1 MEENMPDL
9 KTALETAL
17 KEWDDDSNQPK
28 ETPMKPQIFKP
39 TNNVTRETFQY
50 VKQNKGCTKVEV
62 RKALMAKGFKDNS
75 ITSLL
80 AQMIRS
86 NFILVDSSGG
96 LHTVVEDYTPLKS
109 KKPKPKDAGK
119 VVKIINLKEK
129 AWQPPEPLPVPDI
142 KHLQSNSWTAEEI
155 LNKLNV
161 VEAKALYKELTR
173 VFSE

>member
-1 MEENMPDL
+1 MPDL

-96 LHTVVEDYTPLKS
+96 LHTVVEDYMPLKS
-109 KKPKPKDAGK
+109 AKTKNKAAKPSVKAVKVKESPKL
-119 VVKIINLKEK
+119 VLMPESE
-129 AWQPPEPLPVPDI
+129 PEPEI
-142 KHLQSNSWTAEEI
+142 KHLQSNSWTAKEI
-155 LNKLNV
+155 LSKLNV

>member
-1 MEENMPDL
+1 MPDL

-62 RKALMAKGFKDNS
+62 RKTLMARGFKDNS

-96 LHTVVEDYTPLKS
+96 LHTVVEDYMPLKS
-109 KKPKPKDAGK
+109 KKLKTKDAGK

-129 AWQPPEPLPVPDI
+129 VKQPPEPLPGI
-142 KHLQSNSWTAEEI
+142 KHLQSNSWTAKEI
-155 LNKLNV
+155 LSKLNV

>member
-1 MEENMPDL
+1 MPDL

-62 RKALMAKGFKDNS
+62 RKTLMARGFKDNS

-96 LHTVVEDYTPLKS
+96 LHTVVEDYMPLKS
-109 KKPKPKDAGK
+109 AKTKNKAAKPPVKAVK
-119 VVKIINLKEK
+119 VKE
-129 AWQPPEPLPVPDI
+129 PPEPLPLPLPLPEI
-142 KHLQSNSWTAEEI
+142 KHLQSNSWTAKDI
-155 LNKLNV
+155 LSKLNV

>member
-1 MEENMPDL
+1 MPDL

-17 KEWDDDSNQPK
+17 KEWDDDSDQPK

-39 TNNVTRETFQY
+39 TNNVTRETFNY
-50 VKQNKGCTKVEV
+50 VKQHKGCTKVEV
-62 RKALMAKGFKDNS
+62 RKALMTRGFKDNS

-86 NFILVDSSGG
+86 NFMLVDSSGG
-96 LHTVVEDYTPLKS
+96 LHTVVEDYIPLKS
-109 KKPKPKDAGK
+109 KKAKTKAVKPSVKAVK
-119 VVKIINLKEK
+119 VKEK
-129 AWQPPEPLPVPDI
+129 VWQPPELLPVPDI
-142 KHLQSNSWTAEEI
+142 KPVQSETWTAQDI
-155 LNKLNV
+155 MKTLNV

>member
-1 MEENMPDL
+1 MPDL

-39 TNNVTRETFQY
+39 TNNVTRETFNY
-50 VKQNKGCTKVEV
+50 VKQHKGCTKVEV
-62 RKALMAKGFKDNS
+62 RNALMARGFKDNS

-86 NFILVDSSGG
+86 NFILVDSSDG
-96 LHTVVEDYTPLKS
+96 LHTVVEDYMPLKF
-109 KKPKPKDAGK
+109 KKAKTKEAVKPSVKAVK
-119 VVKIINLKEK
+119 VKEK
-129 AWQPPEPLPVPDI
+129 VWQPPELLPVPDI
-142 KHLQSNSWTAEEI
+142 KPMHSKAWTAQEI
-155 LNKLNV
+155 MKTLNV
-161 VEAKALYKELTR
+161 VEAKALYKELTK

>member
-1 MEENMPDL
+1 MPDL

-17 KEWDDDSNQPK
+17 KEWGDDSNDNQPK

-39 TNNVTRETFQY
+39 TNNVTRETFNY
-50 VKQNKGCTKVEV
+50 VKQHKGCTKVEV
-62 RKALMAKGFKDNS
+62 RKALMTRGFKDNS

-109 KKPKPKDAGK
+109 KKAKTKDAGK

-129 AWQPPEPLPVPDI
+129 AWQPPELLPVPDI
-142 KHLQSNSWTAEEI
+142 KPIQSEAWTAQDI
-155 LNKLNV
+155 MKTLNV

>member
-1 MEENMPDL
+1 MPDL

-39 TNNVTRETFQY
+39 TNNVTRETFNH
-50 VKQNKGCTKVEV
+50 VKQHKGCTKVEV
-62 RKALMAKGFKDNS
+62 RKALMARGFKDNS

-80 AQMIRS
+80 AQMVRS

-96 LHTVVEDYTPLKS
+96 LHTVVEDYMPLKS
-109 KKPKPKDAGK
+109 KKPKTKDAGK
-119 VVKIINLKEK
+119 VVKIVNLKEK
-129 AWQPPEPLPVPDI
+129 AWQPPELLPMPDI
-142 KHLQSNSWTAEEI
+142 KPVQSETWTAVEI
-155 LNKLNV
+155 MKTLNV

-173 VFSE
+173 IFSD

>member
-50 VKQNKGCTKVEV
+50 VKQNKGCTKAEV
-62 RKALMAKGFKDNS
+62 RKTLMARGFKDNS

-96 LHTVVEDYTPLKS
+96 LHTVVEDYMPLKS
-109 KKPKPKDAGK
+109 AKTKNKAAKPSVKAVK
-119 VVKIINLKEK
+119 VKE
-129 AWQPPEPLPVPDI
+129 PHEPLPMPEPEI
-142 KHLQSNSWTAEEI
+142 KHLQSRSWTAEEL
-155 LNKLNV
+155 LNKLNI

>member
-1 MEENMPDL
+1 MPDL
-9 KTALETAL
+9 QTALEIAIR
-17 KEWDDDSNQPK
+17 EWDNDINQPQ
-28 ETPMKPQIFKP
+28 ETKMKPQIFKP
-39 TNNVTRETFQY
+39 TNNVTRMTFDY
-50 VKQNKGCTKVEV
+50 VKQNKGCSKAEV
-62 RKALMAKGFKDNS
+62 RTALVAKGFKNNS

-96 LHTVVEDYTPLKS
+96 LHTLVEDYTPLKS
-109 KKPKPKDAGK
+109 AKTKNKIAKLTVKEVK
-119 VVKIINLKEK
+119 VKE
-129 AWQPPEPLPVPDI
+129 PPAPEI
-142 KHLQSNSWTAEEI
+142 KHLQSNSWTAEEL